1 MVGLDSQGA
10 VAAQG
15 VGGAAQ
21 LQSATDLIAGEPAFG
36 KAQFTVTVQHRGGR
50 MRLRLRL
57 PLGELLIARP
67 VDDRRGLVV
76 GELPAVRAAA

>member
-50 MRLRLRL
+50 MRLRL